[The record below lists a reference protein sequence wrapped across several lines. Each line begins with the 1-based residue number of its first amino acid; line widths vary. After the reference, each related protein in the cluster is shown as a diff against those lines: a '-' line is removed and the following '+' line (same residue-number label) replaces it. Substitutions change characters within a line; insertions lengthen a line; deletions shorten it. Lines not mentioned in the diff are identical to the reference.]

1 MDGVQ
6 SMEDRVVLIVRE
18 FFEDIDRKE
27 PFQTQLM
34 EFRLR
39 FRAKLL
45 EIVTSYPTNPELANR
60 TLDYALDAVE
70 RVIKEEIEKVNLES
84 ERSLYRTI
92 ETLKVV
98 NEVLKEFM
106 HEDRVNDKRK
116 LSSITGF
123 IGNAV
128 EKLKQEYRSRFGG
141 FIRSIKRLL
150 GLGSSP

>member
-1 MDGVQ
+1 MDNVQ
-6 SMEDRVVLIVRE
+6 SMEDRVVFIVKE
-18 FFEDIDRKE
+18 FFEDIDKKE

-60 TLDYALDAVE
+60 TLDYALEAVE
-70 RVIKEEIEKVNLES
+70 KVIKEELEKVNLES
-84 ERSLYRTI
+84 ETSLYRTI

-128 EKLKQEYRSRFGG
+128 ERLKQEYKSRFGG
-141 FIRSIKRLL
+141 LIRSIKKLF
-150 GLGSSP
+150 GIGTNP